1 MKVVITAAAKADLR
15 AIRNYIATENP
26 VRAASFTDELLDH
39 CLRLSEMPLRYP
51 LVPRYERWGI
61 RRCVHGEYLIFY
73 RVADQ
78 TVQVIHIL
86 QGAQDYESILFS

>member
-15 AIRNYIATENP
+15 TIRNFIATENP
-26 VRAASFTDELLDH
+26 APAASFTDELLDH

-61 RRCVHGEYLIFY
+61 RRSVHGEHLIFY

-78 TVQVIHIL
+78 TVQFIHIL